1 MSLKYKTNDT
11 FITHRM
17 KVIELCTARFGI
29 EHGVRYNPTTDTQ
42 IDNHGNWETDLYTYR
57 ITFRYEKDLIMFLLM
72 ASHLADPP
80 KQRNWWQRE
89 P

>member
-1 MSLKYKTNDT
+1 MQ
-11 FITHRM
+11 
-17 KVIELCTARFGI
+17 LCADHFGI
-29 EHGVRYNPTTDTQ
+29 EHEIKHNSFTGKQT
-42 IDNHGNWETDLYTYR
+42 DNHGNWETDLYTYR
-57 ITFRYEKDLIMFLLM
+57 MTFRYEKDLTLFLLM